1 MENQHRLIQTYRELS
16 AEEIALINEIK
27 IAEANLLA
35 LHHKIELH
43 VKERYDTAVENR
55 GQINSDHVELMR
67 LNQAEPRRWLAI
79 AKTDIQTGF
88 MALVR
93 SVAQPGPAK
102 LETVDHG

>member
-1 MENQHRLIQTYRELS
+1 MENQHRLIQTYRELT

-35 LHHKIELH
+35 LHRK
-43 VKERYDTAVENR
+43 
-55 GQINSDHVELMR
+55 VELYVSEQYTVSVLDQKLCETDR

-79 AKTDIQTGF
+79 AKTDMQTGF

-93 SVAQPGPAK
+93 AVAQPGPAK
-102 LETVDHG
+102 LETIIHE

>member
-35 LHHKIELH
+35 LQKKVELH
-43 VKERYDTAVENR
+43 VAEQYNEQVMVPTE
-55 GQINSDHVELMR
+55 ELKR
-67 LNQAEPRRWLAI
+67 LNDAEPRRWQAI
-79 AKTDIQTGF
+79 AKTDFQTGF

-93 SVAQPGPAK
+93 AVAQPGPA
-102 LETVDHG
+102 TVVAVQNV

>member
-1 MENQHRLIQTYRELS
+1 MENQHRLIQTYPELS

-35 LHHKIELH
+35 LHRKIELH
-43 VKERYDTAVENR
+43 VKEQYDSAVVN
-55 GQINSDHVELMR
+55 GGSVTSDHEELMR
-67 LNQAEPRRWLAI
+67 RNQAEPRRWLAI

-93 SVAQPGPAK
+93 AVAQPGPA
-102 LETVDHG
+102 TVVAVQS

>member
-35 LHHKIELH
+35 LQKKVELH
-43 VKERYDTAVENR
+43 VACQYET
-55 GQINSDHVELMR
+55 HVMSVNPEELDR
-67 LNQAEPRRWLAI
+67 LNAAEPRRWQAI
-79 AKTDIQTGF
+79 AKTDFQTGF

-93 SVAQPGPAK
+93 AVAQPGPA
-102 LETVDHG
+102 TVVAVQNV